1 MLLTLIMSVWSVAI
15 VAAICF
21 LFYYFNLKRRQM
33 SKVGFIFRMYR
44 AKTDTTVKIPYGIHD
59 VTSQEHCEEI
69 VKQIYKEP
77 FWDKD
82 WEGGMYFFTEYNYKQ
97 NLEEI
102 EVCS

>member
-1 MLLTLIMSVWSVAI
+1 MSVWSIAI

-33 SKVGFIFRMYR
+33 SKVGFILSMYR
-44 AKTDTTVKIPYGIHD
+44 ATTNTTVKIPYGIHD

-82 WEGGMYFFTEYNYKQ
+82 WAGGMYFFTECDYKQ
-97 NLEEI
+97 NLEEM
-102 EVCS
+102 EVFS